1 MAKKKRVM
9 ILAVAALAVF
19 LAVFLAG
26 CGEKYAGSKYVGT
39 WAANKAVV
47 SGVEVDVSDVIG
59 DVQFALKADGTVEL
73 KMDGET
79 STGNWEETK
88 KGIKMTD
95 SSDSSLNFTY
105 KEGKYLA
112 MKADDGGT
120 IYFKK
125 KK

>member
-1 MAKKKRVM
+1 M